1 MPFAYKTATLS
12 MLAQLQK
19 VQTAEAL
26 EAIADQL
33 MQSKDE
39 NAVPYLQ
46 ELLASGDTHIQ
57 CLACLILSEIQDK
70 SAIASLLECL
80 NKTDSFAL
88 KLSILNALFCLPD
101 PIIIPHLLP
110 YLSDPEISIVCA
122 AVSVLSAILI
132 SYPHSTIPP
141 NIYSALM
148 ALLVH
153 ENLQIRL
160 SSAGILCRLGEQSA
174 LPVIADLI
182 THDSLAVR
190 LSAISSLAL
199 CPLLEARPLVQ
210 NCLSDADNDVRLTAQ
225 NVLNSMI

>member
-1 MPFAYKTATLS
+1 MRE
-12 MLAQLQK
+12 QLQK
-19 VQTAEAL
+19 VTTAEAL
-26 EAIADQL
+26 GAIADQL
-33 MQSKDE
+33 MQAKAE

-46 ELLASGDTHIQ
+46 ELLASGDTDIQ
-57 CLACLILSEIQDK
+57 CLACTILAEIQDK

-101 PIIIPHLLP
+101 PVIIPHLLP
-110 YLSDPEISIVCA
+110 CLSDPEISIVCA

-148 ALLVH
+148 ALLVQ
-153 ENLQIRL
+153 ENLPIRL
-160 SSAGILCRLGEQSA
+160 SSAGILCRMGERSA
-174 LPVIADLI
+174 LAVVADLL

-190 LSAISSLAL
+190 LSVISSLAL
-199 CPLLEARPLVQ
+199 CPLSEARQLVQ
-210 NCLSDADNDVRLTAQ
+210 NCLSDADNNVRLTAQ
-225 NVLNSMI
+225 SVLNSMS